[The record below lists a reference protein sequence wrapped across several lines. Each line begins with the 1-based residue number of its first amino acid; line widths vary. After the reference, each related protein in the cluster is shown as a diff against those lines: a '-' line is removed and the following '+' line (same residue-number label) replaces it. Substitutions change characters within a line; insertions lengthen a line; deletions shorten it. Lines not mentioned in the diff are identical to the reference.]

1 MARKIQDIKGISIV
15 SRDVNRLLHNVLS
28 FTFKSRLNEKIKA
41 EQLLAKLKA
50 DQHNLSPDLNSIMNG
65 IIIHANM
72 VLDYQKQVDELNIQ
86 IDNFES
92 IKKKHESDLVRLEE
106 ERQSGI
112 SKEKRKGKF
121 KAVVSGTVS
130 YVGGVGIGG
139 AIVGLYFLLR

>member
-1 MARKIQDIKGISIV
+1 MFVLLSLTAAANETSIDSIEKAFDNCVYKHDSLVREIEHAKEIISMDSAINAE
-15 SRDVNRLLHNVLS
+15 SNAYIDLL
-28 FTFKSRLNEKIKA
+28 
-41 EQLLAKLKA
+41 
-50 DQHNLSPDLNSIMNG
+50 
-65 IIIHANM
+65 
-72 VLDYQKQVDELNIQ
+72 QKQVDELNIQ
-86 IDNFES
+86 IDSFES

-130 YVGGVGIGG
+130 FVGGVGIGG

>member
-1 MARKIQDIKGISIV
+1 MKKLLSIS
-15 SRDVNRLLHNVLS
+15 LLFVLLS
-28 FTFKSRLNEKIKA
+28 LTAAANETSIDSIEKA
-41 EQLLAKLKA
+41 FDNCVYKHDSLVREIEHAKEIISMDSAINAESNAYIDLL
-50 DQHNLSPDLNSIMNG
+50 
-65 IIIHANM
+65 
-72 VLDYQKQVDELNIQ
+72 QKQVDELNIQ
-86 IDNFES
+86 IDSFES

-130 YVGGVGIGG
+130 FVGGVGIGG

>member
-1 MARKIQDIKGISIV
+1 MFVLLSLTAAANETSIDSIEKAFDNCVYKHDSLVNEIEHAKEIISMD
-15 SRDVNRLLHNVLS
+15 SAVNAESNEYISLL
-28 FTFKSRLNEKIKA
+28 
-41 EQLLAKLKA
+41 
-50 DQHNLSPDLNSIMNG
+50 
-65 IIIHANM
+65 
-72 VLDYQKQVDELNIQ
+72 QKQVDELNIQ

-130 YVGGVGIGG
+130 FVGGVGIGG

>member
-1 MARKIQDIKGISIV
+1 MFVLLSLTAAANETSIDSIEKAFDNCVYKHDSLVREIEHAKEIISMD
-15 SRDVNRLLHNVLS
+15 SAVNAESNEYISLL
-28 FTFKSRLNEKIKA
+28 
-41 EQLLAKLKA
+41 
-50 DQHNLSPDLNSIMNG
+50 
-65 IIIHANM
+65 
-72 VLDYQKQVDELNIQ
+72 QKQVDELNIQ

-130 YVGGVGIGG
+130 FVGGVGIGG

>member
-1 MARKIQDIKGISIV
+1 MSLTAAANETSIDSIDKAFDNCVYKHDSLVGELTHAKETISMDSAINAE
-15 SRDVNRLLHNVLS
+15 SNAYIDLL
-28 FTFKSRLNEKIKA
+28 
-41 EQLLAKLKA
+41 
-50 DQHNLSPDLNSIMNG
+50 
-65 IIIHANM
+65 
-72 VLDYQKQVDELNIQ
+72 QKQVDELNIQ
-86 IDNFES
+86 IDSFES

-130 YVGGVGIGG
+130 FVGGVGIGG

>member
-1 MARKIQDIKGISIV
+1 MKKLLSIS
-15 SRDVNRLLHNVLS
+15 LLFVLLS
-28 FTFKSRLNEKIKA
+28 LTAAANETSIDSIEKA
-41 EQLLAKLKA
+41 FDNCVYKHDSLVGELTHAKETISMDSAINAESNDYIDLL
-50 DQHNLSPDLNSIMNG
+50 
-65 IIIHANM
+65 
-72 VLDYQKQVDELNIQ
+72 QKQVDELNIQ
-86 IDNFES
+86 IDSFES

-130 YVGGVGIGG
+130 FVGGVGIGG